1 VSTDDTREIAD
12 LIDASCDVRIN
23 SFDRERIAANVAAHV
38 AAAVAE
44 RDAEIE
50 RLRFESEQARLA
62 AIHAEEYARHTD
74 TLVGIIRDSQE
85 RLARPGQ
92 RLADVKEILH
102 RLPHAARQER
112 EDRQLRDRDNTPLA
126 TRIAER
132 ADLEAEI
139 LRLRTLIEEEI
150 ETPAEAERDE
160 ARAALGAVAAL
171 ADEYAA
177 SPYVEYQ
184 GWRVDADLRERLAP
198 VSGAVAKPDDDHTSD
213 GRCKYPK
220 TCETEG
226 RHTAGAVEEAAPELL
241 VLQVYLRGEWVTQVG
256 YSWTPDDFAKAH
268 DEAETSVFT
277 ARVIPVYAAST
288 PVAKHEQEV
297 AAEERELADLV
308 TTLRRHTSM
317 TGDGFDRTMQR
328 LLEIAA
334 RTPGSDA
341 R

>member
-1 VSTDDTREIAD
+1 MSADGTREALTWLLFDHSPYYAVGHLGCNCDQRAWEPKHVAD
-12 LIDASCDVRIN
+12 AILASPWL
-23 SFDRERIAANVAAHV
+23 AAHV
-38 AAAVAE
+38 AAAVAG

-62 AIHAEEYARHTD
+62 VIHAEEYARHTD

-171 ADEYAA
+171 ADLWERGGRVAVDASSRRIYAKA
-177 SPYVEYQ
+177 
-184 GWRVDADLRERLAP
+184 GADLRAALAP
-198 VSGAVAKPDDDHTSD
+198 VSGAVAKRHLITTPHD
-213 GRCKYPK
+213 GHGANE
-220 TCETEG
+220 TCPTCP
-226 RHTAGAVEEAAPELL
+226 HV
-241 VLQVYLRGEWVTQVG
+241 
-256 YSWTPDDFAKAH
+256 
-268 DEAETSVFT
+268 
-277 ARVIPVYAAST
+277 

-297 AAEERELADLV
+297 ATKAWDEGASATTQFWTRMVGWANQINPKRESAPEQPDNPY
-308 TTLRRHTSM
+308 
-317 TGDGFDRTMQR
+317 RT
-328 LLEIAA
+328 A

-341 R
+341 